1 MSTLPGRPTSL
12 WLATNRELPSQPL
25 STSEFDVVIIGA
37 GIAGVMTAH
46 FLAGKGLS
54 VAVIE
59 SHRIFTGVTG
69 NTTGKLTSQHGLMY
83 KRLIDSFGKEKAQA
97 YADANQWAIR
107 FAKDWTES
115 NAVDCSLIAEN
126 AHIYALTEKEWP
138 RMEAEADASRDL
150 GLPAELVRSIDAPIP
165 MYGALQFTN
174 QARFHPLRFLTA
186 VLKDAESRGIQV
198 SENTRAFKVE
208 EDTEECR
215 IETNRGE
222 IRAKNVV
229 ISTHYPI
236 LDSGWFVAKLAPYR
250 SYAIA
255 VRLNQPVPDGMF
267 INESEPMRSWRKHE
281 DETGEYL
288 IVGGQNHKVGQ
299 DQKADQNYLEL
310 ESWAKEYF
318 PVKEVAFRWSTQDN
332 WTPDGLPFVGRSPD
346 KNRLFVATGFAG
358 WGMSNGI
365 VSGKILSDEILA
377 IQNPWAETYNPS
389 RQVLTRL
396 GTLVKENINV
406 ASHLIGDRAARAEF
420 KNWEEVQPGQAGIL
434 QLPDKRVAAYRSAD
448 GVLHAVESACS
459 HMGCQVAWNSAENSW
474 DCPCHGSRFSID
486 GDVLHGPAVSPL
498 AQVDAAKESSVGHA

>member
-1 MSTLPGRPTSL
+1 
-12 WLATNRELPSQPL
+12 
-25 STSEFDVVIIGA
+25 
-37 GIAGVMTAH
+37 
-46 FLAGKGLS
+46 
-54 VAVIE
+54 
-59 SHRIFTGVTG
+59 
-69 NTTGKLTSQHGLMY
+69 
-83 KRLIDSFGKEKAQA
+83 
-97 YADANQWAIR
+97 
-107 FAKDWTES
+107 
-115 NAVDCSLIAEN
+115 
-126 AHIYALTEKEWP
+126 
-138 RMEAEADASRDL
+138 
-150 GLPAELVRSIDAPIP
+150 
-165 MYGALQFTN
+165 
-174 QARFHPLRFLTA
+174 
-186 VLKDAESRGIQV
+186 
-198 SENTRAFKVE
+198 
-208 EDTEECR
+208 
-215 IETNRGE
+215 
-222 IRAKNVV
+222 
-229 ISTHYPI
+229 
-236 LDSGWFVAKLAPYR
+236 
-250 SYAIA
+250 
-255 VRLNQPVPDGMF
+255 
-267 INESEPMRSWRKHE
+267 MRSWRKHE

-498 AQVDAAKESSVGHA
+498 AQVDAAKESSVGYA